1 MTLLDLSQLRQVLET
16 TTDDLFRWE
25 TLPAYEVAS
34 DGSDYR
40 RYLDGADAPTP
51 ERKQP
56 WLDTLREWADQ
67 GRPRRRVR
75 IIHDPIT
82 DYERYACE
90 WGYALNSQAGEII
103 RVIDLAHTSLPR
115 ELTRVAGDFWLID
128 GREVVAMYYQPDGQ
142 FRAAEILGPEQVD
155 EHRSGA
161 GISWELGIDFGT
173 WWNGH
178 PQHHRSAHRA
188 A

>member
-1 MTLLDLSQLRQVLET
+1 MTLLSLSQLREVLDT
-16 TTDDLFRWE
+16 TTQDLFRWE

-56 WLDTLREWADQ
+56 WLDTLRAWADQ

-103 RVIDLAHTSLPR
+103 RIIDLAQTPLPP
-115 ELTRVAGDFWLID
+115 ELTRIAGDFWLID
-128 GREVVAMYYQPDGQ
+128 SREVVAMHYQPDGQ
-142 FRAAEILGPEQVD
+142 FRAAEILEPQHVA
-155 EHRSGA
+155 EHRTA
-161 GISWELGIDFGT
+161 AAVAWELSEDFTT
-173 WWNGH
+173 WWNDH
-178 PQHHRSAHRA
+178 PQHHRSAHRVA
-188 A
+188 